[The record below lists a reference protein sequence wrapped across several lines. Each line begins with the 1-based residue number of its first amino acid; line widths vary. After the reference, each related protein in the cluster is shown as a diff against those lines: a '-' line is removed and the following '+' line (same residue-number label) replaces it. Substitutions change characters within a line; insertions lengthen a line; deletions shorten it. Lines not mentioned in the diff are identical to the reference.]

1 MRTSVALAA
10 LGLAAL
16 WTAWDAREARAC
28 GGCFTAP
35 PPPPPPVGPPPVNVD
50 SLITSERMIFSISKD
65 QTTLFD
71 EITYS
76 GAPASFAWVLP
87 IRGEVEVG
95 LSADALFAAID
106 SMTSVEVAAP
116 PENCPVAPTCSTG
129 YGGYGGSFLCG
140 CGSGGEGSGQF

>member
-10 LGLAAL
+10 LGLAVAC
-16 WTAWDAREARAC
+16 TAWDARDARAC

-35 PPPPPPVGPPPVNVD
+35 PPPPVGPPPVNVD
-50 SLITSERMIFSISKD
+50 SVITAERMIFSISKD

-106 SMTSVEVAAP
+106 SMTSV
-116 PENCPVAPTCSTG
+116 
-129 YGGYGGSFLCG
+129 
-140 CGSGGEGSGQF
+140 